1 MSKSLIQ
8 PAHQT
13 VYQWVK
19 EPAEMKLVLCAARSS
34 PVRATVPTVLVVLL
48 LVLLVLPV
56 LVLLQALITVS
67 GLSLKT

>member
-34 PVRATVPTVLVVLL
+34 PVRATVPT
-48 LVLLVLPV
+48 LVLAIVLFQV
-56 LVLLQALITVS
+56 LTLVS
-67 GLSLKT
+67 G

>member
-1 MSKSLIQ
+1 MQ

-19 EPAEMKLVLCAARSS
+19 EPAVIKLVLCAARSS
-34 PVRATVPTVLVVLL
+34 PVKATVPTLVLVVLVL

-56 LVLLQALITVS
+56 LVLFQALITVS
-67 GLSLKT
+67 A